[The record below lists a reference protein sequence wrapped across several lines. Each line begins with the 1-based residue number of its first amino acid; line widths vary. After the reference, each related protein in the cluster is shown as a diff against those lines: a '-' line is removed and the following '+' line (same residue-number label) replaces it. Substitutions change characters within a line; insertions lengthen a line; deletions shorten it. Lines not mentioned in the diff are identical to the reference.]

1 MRRTN
6 ASIFTAAVAL
16 FVLHFTLFAASQ
28 SSAPANLRPKIRA
41 ITGFVRLDRATY
53 QAQVRDTLT
62 VLRQA
67 KTEFEHAGY
76 EVQSVRIT
84 TQPFPE
90 IVQGLSP
97 ADALKFFQ
105 DYDKLAHTENFDAS
119 IGPAMI
125 SDGDDP
131 KMADLLAQILSSTT
145 GLEGSIIVAGEDGM
159 HWNAIQAAARLMK
172 SVEQHSPRSQGNFN
186 FAATAMLA
194 PHAPFY
200 PGSYHDDSGHEFAIG
215 MQSASLVAAAFAS
228 APGDPNAAG
237 RALATM
243 LTQHAQAV
251 EQIARAVEKR
261 SGWRYLGLDL
271 SPAPLK
277 EDSIGTAIEN
287 FTKARFGS
295 SGTMT
300 AVSIITGVL
309 KQIPVQ
315 HAGYSGLMLPILE
328 DSTLAQRWSDGTL
341 TIDGMLAYSAVCG
354 TGLDTIPLPGDVTE
368 EQLAKI
374 IGDMASLAF
383 KWHKPL
389 SARLLPVTG
398 KKPGERTDFD
408 DPFLVNATLQRLP

>member
-1 MRRTN
+1 MSGTKQ
-6 ASIFTAAVAL
+6 SLFTAAVAIFIL
-16 FVLHFTLFAASQ
+16 CCAGLSIGQ
-28 SSAPANLRPKIRA
+28 SVPPQIPKPKIRA
-41 ITGFVRLDRATY
+41 ITGFVRLDRANY
-53 QAQVRDTLT
+53 QAQVRDTLA

-119 IGPAMI
+119 IGPAMV

-131 KMADLLAQILSSTT
+131 KMADLPADILSSTT

-159 HWNAIQAAARLMK
+159 HWSAIRAAAHLMK
-172 SVEQHSPRSQGNFN
+172 NVEQHSPHSQGNFN
-186 FAATAMLA
+186 FAATAMLP
-194 PHAPFY
+194 PHAPFF

-215 MQSASLVAAAFAS
+215 MQSASIVAAAFAS
-228 APGDPNAAG
+228 APGDPNAAA
-237 RALATM
+237 RALASL
-243 LTQHAQAV
+243 LTQHAQTV
-251 EQIARAVEKR
+251 EQIAHTVEKKT
-261 SGWRYLGLDL
+261 GWRYLGLDL

-328 DSTLAQRWSDGTL
+328 DSTLAQRWTEGGL
-341 TIDGMLAYSAVCG
+341 TIDGMLAYSAICG

-368 EQLAKI
+368 EQLAKM

-389 SARLLPVTG
+389 SARLLPVAG
-398 KKPGERTDFD
+398 KKPGDRTEFD

>member
-1 MRRTN
+1 MRRTQ
-6 ASIFTAAVAL
+6 ASVFTTAVVL
-16 FVLHFTLFAASQ
+16 FLLYFTLFAVSQ
-28 SSAPANLRPKIRA
+28 SSAPANARPKIRA
-41 ITGFVRLDRATY
+41 ITGFVRLDRANY
-53 QAQVRDTLT
+53 QAQVRDTLA

-105 DYDKLAHTENFDAS
+105 VYDNIAHTENFDAS

-131 KMADLLAQILSSTT
+131 KMADLLAQILSTTT
-145 GLEGSIIVAGEDGM
+145 GLEASIIVAGEDGM
-159 HWNAIQAAARLMK
+159 HWNAIHAAARLMK

-186 FAATAMLA
+186 FAATAMLP
-194 PHAPFY
+194 PHAPFF
-200 PGSYHDDSGHEFAIG
+200 PGSYHDDSGHEFPIG
-215 MQSASLVAAAFAS
+215 MQSASVVAAAFAS
-228 APGDPNAAG
+228 APGDPNAAA
-237 RALATM
+237 RALTSL
-243 LTQHAQAV
+243 LTQHAQTV
-251 EQIARAVEKR
+251 EQIAHTVEKKT
-261 SGWRYLGLDL
+261 GWRYLGLDL

-309 KQIPVQ
+309 KQTPVQ
-315 HAGYSGLMLPILE
+315 RAGYSGLMLPILE
-328 DSTLAQRWSDGTL
+328 DSTLAQRWSEGTL

-398 KKPGERTDFD
+398 KKAGDRTDFD

>member
-6 ASIFTAAVAL
+6 AWVFATAVAL
-16 FVLHFTLFAASQ
+16 LMLYCSVFAASQ
-28 SSAPANLRPKIRA
+28 STPTANAKPKIRA
-41 ITGFVRLDRATY
+41 VTAFVRLDRTNY
-53 QAQVRDTLT
+53 QSQLRETLT
-62 VLRQA
+62 VLRGA
-67 KTEFEHAGY
+67 KAEFEHAGY

-90 IVQGLSP
+90 IVHGLSP

-105 DYDKLAHTENFDAS
+105 DYDKFAHAENFDAS
-119 IGPAMI
+119 IGPAMV

-131 KMADLLAQILSSTT
+131 KVADLLAQILSSTT

-159 HWNAIQAAARLMK
+159 HWNAIRAAARVMK
-172 SVEQHSPRSQGNFN
+172 SLEQHSPHSLGNFN
-186 FAATAMLA
+186 FAATAMLP

-200 PGSYHDDSGHEFAIG
+200 PGSYHDDAGHEFAIG
-215 MQSASLVAAAFAS
+215 MQSASVVAAAFAS
-228 APGDPNAAG
+228 APGDPNAAA
-237 RALATM
+237 RSLASM
-243 LTQHAQAV
+243 LTQHAQTV
-251 EQIARAVEKR
+251 ERIAHAIENKT
-261 SGWRYLGLDL
+261 GWRYLGLDL

-277 EDSIGTAIEN
+277 DDSIGTAIEN

-300 AVSIITGVL
+300 AVSVITGVL

-315 HAGYSGLMLPILE
+315 RAGYSGLMLPILE
-328 DSTLAQRWSDGTL
+328 DSTLAQRWSEGTL

-368 EQLAKI
+368 EQLAKM

-389 SARLLPVTG
+389 SARLLPVQG
-398 KKPGERTDFD
+398 KKPGDRTEFD
-408 DPFLVNATLQRLP
+408 DPFLVNAVLQRLP